1 MSRSMP
7 PMKGRIY
14 VNRLTY
20 KMSVIAGRIILSYL
34 VRLIL
39 EYLNTVHSWRIFLYF
54 DSFLRPSS
62 LAMFNTTVF
71 FALLLSCCLSLANA
85 SQVPLER
92 IMSGV
97 ITQCTVNNTA
107 ALTFVRRSY
116 LRLPLLFMRLTSFSP
131 SIFRMMVL
139 TSICTT
145 CSSVISTMHWSCTLG
160 RILLR
165 LSKMLTPKGLSFS
178 VRETLT
184 SIQCQILCLNTFLFF
199 SFPI

>member
-1 MSRSMP
+1 
-7 PMKGRIY
+7 
-14 VNRLTY
+14 
-20 KMSVIAGRIILSYL
+20 
-34 VRLIL
+34 
-39 EYLNTVHSWRIFLYF
+39 
-54 DSFLRPSS
+54 
-62 LAMFNTTVF
+62 MFNTSVF

-107 ALTFVRRSY
+107 ALTFVCRSY
-116 LRLPLLFMRLTSFSP
+116 LRPVHLFHFYLWGWPLFLPHFLGWWSLHLFVRH
-131 SIFRMMVL
+131 VL
-139 TSICTT
+139 H
-145 CSSVISTMHWSCTLG
+145 VISTMHWSCTLG

-184 SIQCQILCLNTFLFF
+184 FIHCQILCLNTFSFFPFLFRWT
-199 SFPI
+199 